1 MRALTVDLP
10 YPVIIACMT
19 HATESAPLISHELAE
34 CFRRLA
40 LLTND
45 EELAERMLRH
55 AEEAEHEGARPRKKA
70 SRH

>member
-1 MRALTVDLP
+1 
-10 YPVIIACMT
+10 MT
-19 HATESAPLISHELAE
+19 QATELAPLTPHELAE

-45 EELAERMLRH
+45 EELAERMRRH
-55 AEEAEHEGARPRKKA
+55 ADEAEHEGAPRKKA